1 MNAHRWLAHV
11 VMRTAGSAR
20 AASGRHSAP
29 PARGRVALGI
39 LMLALVFGSLG
50 AVVAVSAGHGAGHT
64 GTSQVSAFHKIPH
77 PWMY

>member
-11 VMRTAGSAR
+11 VVRTTGLAHG
-20 AASGRHSAP
+20 ASGRHSARP
-29 PARGRVALGI
+29 TRGRVARGI

-50 AVVAVSAGHGAGHT
+50 AVVTVSAAHSAGHT
-64 GTSQVSAFHKIPH
+64 GAPRVSAFHKIPH